1 MFLKKINYPEIM
13 DDFSIQDERID
24 IALNELKLINK
35 FLGGISTTK
44 FGLNFLLKKNQNL
57 STLKILDVGS
67 GASDVLISLIDNNQK
82 IISLDLNKRVCN
94 YLKNNLNISEIV
106 CTDVKS
112 LPFKQKEFDF
122 IHASLFLHHFNEKEI
137 TEILSNLLTLTRF
150 GIIINDLRRSTL
162 AFWGIKVLTFLF
174 SKSIMVKNDAP
185 LSVRKGFTKS
195 ELKII
200 LNCLKCQYIIRRK
213 WAFRWSIVLMP
224 DDLNNG

>member
-1 MFLKKINYPEIM
+1 MFLKRIYRPEIM

-24 IALNELKLINK
+24 LALTELKLINK

-44 FGLNFLLKKNQNL
+44 LGLNILLKKNPNQPN
-57 STLKILDVGS
+57 LKILDVGA
-67 GASDVLISLIDNNQK
+67 GASDDLISLVDDNQK

-94 YLKNNLNISEIV
+94 YLKNSFNVKDIV

-112 LPFKQKEFDF
+112 LPFRYKGFDI

-150 GIIINDLRRSTL
+150 GIIINDLRRSIF
-162 AFWGIKVLTFLF
+162 AFVGIKLLTAFF
-174 SKSIMVKNDAP
+174 SKSIMVKNDGP

-200 LNCLKCQYIIRRK
+200 LNCLNCQYIIKRK
-213 WAFRWSIVLMP
+213 WAFRWSIVLIP
-224 DDLNNG
+224 DNLN